1 MKNNRYH
8 DFKEA
13 AEAIK
18 EINADR
24 KAYENNKE
32 KEANRYYNEMAENIR
47 DLKEFRE
54 MKEKAWLD
62 YKDLVCHRA
71 LSTAFKG
78 IYIGALQE
86 VCQMEDDEIDLAESL
101 VDKYINENGGAREI
115 LLRMKHSS
123 NPYQNSLAVIIE
135 EAEEETEAEADEEEV
150 ATTNVPDQADE
161 KVLDSMEKDG
171 DTDVAVEL
179 ISKRI
184 ADAEEE
190 FIQKNAEDKKKI
202 ETIVND
208 INDRIKKTK
217 EDPDVS
223 DEDKEEIEQEATIE
237 CKRKIAQVRDRR
249 TSDVFDVI
257 VHNVAESVTR
267 NSKIRQQYIQESG
280 SLDMN
285 KVVNTTKIAYGL
297 LEFLNTLELE
307 KITPEYVKRV
317 LVEM

>member
-32 KEANRYYNEMAENIR
+32 KETNRYYNEMAENIR

-86 VCQMEDDEIDLAESL
+86 VCQMEEDEIDLAESL
-101 VDKYINENGGAREI
+101 IDKYINENGGAREI
-115 LLRMKHSS
+115 LLRMKHSP
-123 NPYQNSLAVIIE
+123 NPYQNSLAVIIK

-217 EDPDVS
+217 EDPDIS